1 MIQAFITTMRSEAA
15 ETDSTAGEAKAFG
28 PNKPG
33 SGWIRMLGRCLQGFV
48 EAIPEALSESDVE
61 DEQIEVLAQIL
72 MTAKMVFERAQ
83 KDNMPVVCRSMGIV
97 LSKLHH
103 KLGSAIAGHRGK
115 ETLLIQEMT
124 RTARL

>member
-1 MIQAFITTMRSEAA
+1 
-15 ETDSTAGEAKAFG
+15 
-28 PNKPG
+28 
-33 SGWIRMLGRCLQGFV
+33 LGRLYITVRDFAGGRSQGFV

-115 ETLLIQEMT
+115 ETLLIQEIT
-124 RTARL
+124 RTARLQEETDSIVALQAGQ